1 MRAGKSSVDAM
12 EAPLPTQYETEI
24 KDLRDVIKQVYSQN
38 HGLVY
43 QPRSYERNSMH

>member
-1 MRAGKSSVDAM
+1 MRAGKFSVDAM
-12 EAPLPTQYETEI
+12 EAPLPTQYKTEI
-24 KDLRDVIKQVYSQN
+24 KELRDVIKKFYSQK